1 VRAAAHFDNISLLLC
16 VSYTNNIIP
25 PAKIPP
31 SAEQKP
37 ERGRSA
43 AAAATRR
50 AKGARESARRSRFY
64 GARALIIFASPRS
77 NLRLFVNFF
86 LHCPPTALLRIRV
99 CSKNRA
105 AK

>member
-37 ERGRSA
+37 A
-43 AAAATRR
+43 ARPAAATM
-50 AKGARESARRSRFY
+50 REQRELENPRDAPVFM
-64 GARALIIFASPRS
+64 ARALIIFASPRS

-99 CSKNRA
+99 
-105 AK
+105 